1 MLFSPSSLLSVF
13 DAPDEAVGEL
23 RPAPRADAA
32 PDAAPPA
39 DAAVG
44 EAFDSV
50 LGAFRQDGFEA
61 GYRRAVSDLL
71 AEFLLISE
79 ERLHE
84 QPTPQPQLRELLRSF
99 ERHLER
105 FAEARLA
112 VGDAGLVDGGL
123 GI

>member
-13 DAPDEAVGEL
+13 DVPDEAVGEL
-23 RPAPRADAA
+23 RPARQPVDA
-32 PDAAPPA
+32 PEA

-44 EAFDSV
+44 EAFDGV
-50 LGAFRQDGFEA
+50 LGAFRQEGFEA

-79 ERLHE
+79 EHLHE
-84 QPTPQPQLRELLRSF
+84 QPTPGLRETLLAF
-99 ERHLER
+99 ERHLEN

-112 VGDAGLVDGGL
+112 IGDGYVDGGL